1 MIARIGGHG
10 TSMGFLFRLPFL
22 LLEALLRRVLGHN
35 DQDDRFP
42 PRASAPVAPASAP
55 AAPGAGASF
64 TGTSAAPSA
73 NGAPPP
79 PTADEAIER
88 RVAREAAE
96 AATVDLT
103 PPTPLRP
110 IGDAGHLDEDDV
122 TLVESF
128 GPADDVGAT
137 ITVDEPWDGYAQ
149 QSATAIVGRL
159 RGADPATKAVVA
171 LYERG
176 HKRRATVL
184 RAAG

>member
-1 MIARIGGHG
+1 ML
-10 TSMGFLFRLPFL
+10 FLFRLPFL
-22 LLEALLRRVLGHN
+22 LLELLLRRLFGGEP
-35 DQDDRFP
+35 QRF
-42 PRASAPVAPASAP
+42 APTATPERTTAPASAATVP
-55 AAPGAGASF
+55 SRGADGA
-64 TGTSAAPSA
+64 
-73 NGAPPP
+73 PP

-88 RVAREAAE
+88 RVACEAAE
-96 AATVDLT
+96 AAVSDLT

-110 IGDAGHLDEDDV
+110 IGDAGHLDNGADP
-122 TLVESF
+122 LVESF

-137 ITVDEPWDGYAQ
+137 ITVEEPWDGYAQ
-149 QSATAIVGRL
+149 QPAAAIVARL